1 MQERQSAFQASEA
14 RWQEVWQQKRIYKS
28 ESDAHEQDKK
38 YYCLEM
44 LPYPSGR
51 LHMGHVR
58 NYAIGDVVARFQRM
72 NGYNVLHPMGWDAFG
87 LPAENAAIQNKIP
100 PHEWTEQNIIEM
112 RQQLMRL
119 GLSYDW
125 DREIDTSH
133 PDYYH
138 FTQWIFL
145 QFYKKGLAYK
155 KRSEVNWCPSCQT
168 VLANEQVVGGACERC
183 DTEVTV
189 SDLEQWFFRITQYA
203 ERLLANLDKLD
214 GWPERVKTMQKNW
227 IGKSIG
233 VEIRFPIVGHDEE
246 LAVFTTRPDTIYGAT
261 YMVVAP
267 EHPLVEQLIAS
278 SSERSDIEEFVQ
290 RVKVQDQMT
299 RTAEDR
305 DKEGIFTGAFC
316 RNPMTGEEIPIFLGD
331 YVLMGYGTG
340 AIMAV
345 PAHDER
351 DFEFARKYDLPI
363 RSVIVPD
370 GADASLELQEA
381 YVGEGSMVNSAEYTG
396 LSSEEAWNKIADAME
411 AQGIGQRQVQYR
423 LRDWLISRQ
432 RFWGA
437 PIPILYCDACG
448 IVPVPEEHLPIHLP
462 VQAEFQPTGRSPLV
476 DNADFVQAEC
486 PECGG
491 QARRET
497 DTMDTFVD
505 SSWYFLRYCD
515 PKNKEMPFSREAADY
530 WMPVDQYI
538 GGVEHA
544 ILHLLYSRFF
554 QMVLYDMGLV
564 GTDEPFVNLLTQGM
578 VLKDGAKMSKSKGNT
593 VDPTHIIEE
602 YGADTTRL
610 FVLFAAPPERDLEWS
625 DAGVE
630 GAFRFLSRVWRL
642 LGEWVPKLH
651 GVDATQAGAQLPE
664 PDRKMRG
671 EIHRSLAKVTTDIG
685 RFHFNTAISTV
696 MELVNSV
703 YTYKERP
710 DVHAGVMRE
719 AVEHIVIMLAPFAPH
734 IAEELWQELGYDESV
749 HLTAWPSVDAEA
761 AKVDEV
767 TLVVQ
772 VNGRVRD
779 RVQLAADADEASV
792 KATVLALPRVQEMLD
807 GKEVKKFI
815 VVPGRLVNIVM
826 G

>member
-1 MQERQSAFQASEA
+1 MMTERQSAFQEIEQ
-14 RWQEVWQQKRIYKS
+14 RWQQEWQENRLYKS
-28 ESDAHEQDKK
+28 EPGTHPQDKK

-58 NYAIGDVVARFQRM
+58 NYAIGDVVARFHRM
-72 NGYNVLHPMGWDAFG
+72 KGWNVLHPMGWDAFG
-87 LPAENAAIQNKIP
+87 LPAENAAIKNHIP
-100 PHEWTEQNIIEM
+100 PQEWTRLNIAEM

-133 PDYYH
+133 ENYYR

-145 QFYKKGLAYK
+145 QFYKQGLAYK
-155 KRSEVNWCPSCQT
+155 KRSKVNWCPSCQT
-168 VLANEQVVGGACERC
+168 VLANEQVVAGACERC
-183 DTEVTV
+183 DTPVNAT
-189 SDLEQWFFRITQYA
+189 DLEQWFFRITQYA

-214 GWPERVKTMQKNW
+214 GWPERVKTMQRNW
-227 IGKSIG
+227 IGKSTG
-233 VEIRFPIVGHDEE
+233 VEIRFPIVDHSEE
-246 LAVFTTRPDTIYGAT
+246 VAVFTTRPDTIFGVT
-261 YMVVAP
+261 YMVLAP
-267 EHPLVEQLIAS
+267 EHPMVSELIAS
-278 SSERSDIEEFVQ
+278 APNRAEIEEFIQ
-290 RVKVQDQMT
+290 RVKGQDDIT
-299 RTAEDR
+299 RAADDR
-305 DKEGIFTGAFC
+305 EKEGIYTGANC
-316 RNPMTGEEIPIFLGD
+316 RNPMTGEEIPIYLGD

-351 DFEFARKYDLPI
+351 DFAFAQKYEIPI
-363 RSVIVPD
+363 RVVIQPT
-370 GADASLELQEA
+370 EA
-381 YVGEGSMVNSAEYTG
+381 TDQTNEPYTGEGVMVNSSTYDG
-396 LSSEEAWNKIADAME
+396 MSSVAAWDHIADAIE
-411 AQGIGQRQVQYR
+411 AQGIGSRQVQYR

-437 PIPILYCDACG
+437 PIPIIYCAQCG
-448 IVPVPEEHLPIHLP
+448 IVPVPEEQLP
-462 VQAEFQPTGRSPLV
+462 VLLPEQAEFLPSGRSPLV
-476 DNADFVQAEC
+476 ENPNFVSTIC

-491 QARRET
+491 EARRET

-515 PKNKEMPFSREAADY
+515 PHNTQLPFSRAAADY
-530 WMPVDQYI
+530 WMAVDQYI

-544 ILHLLYSRFF
+544 ILHLMYARFF
-554 QMVLYDMGLV
+554 QMVLYDMDLV
-564 GTDEPFVNLLTQGM
+564 GTDEPFKNLLTQGM

-642 LGEWVPKLH
+642 LGEWVPKLR
-651 GVDATQAGAQLPE
+651 GVQATHQGDDLPAE
-664 PDRKMRG
+664 DHRMRG
-671 EIHRSLAKVTTDIG
+671 DVHRALAKVTADIG
-685 RFHFNTAISTV
+685 RFQFNTAISTV

-703 YTYKERP
+703 YAYKERA
-710 DVHAGVMRE
+710 DVHPGVMRE
-719 AVEHIVIMLAPFAPH
+719 AVEHIVTMLAPFAPH
-734 IAEELWQELGYDESV
+734 LAEEMWHQLGYDGSI
-749 HLTAWPSVDAEA
+749 HLQPWPIVDEQA

-767 TLVVQ
+767 TMVVQ
-772 VNGRVRD
+772 VNGKVRD
-779 RVQLAADADEASV
+779 RITISAEAAEEEVRAA
-792 KATVLALPRVQEMLD
+792 VLALPKVHELVAE
-807 GKEVKKFI
+807 KSLKKFI
-815 VVPGRLVNIVM
+815 VVPGRLVNIVL